1 MTAQARTTPFPFVSA
16 LTSRSRFT
24 SEFHSTS
31 QRLRRLFAQI
41 AALIVASALLLLGPV
56 GTATAHDELADSSP
70 AADATV
76 DVAPAEVVLTF
87 TNPPSGIGADIIV
100 SDSTGTIW
108 SEGSTRVVNNTAI
121 QALKSGAPAGTY
133 TAQWRV
139 VSSDDHP
146 IEGTYSFTSTTAQTG
161 SADNPGP
168 AAESSAPSAETGDTA
183 SASPQAA
190 DPAGSSTGLPDF
202 VIYLAIGGILIAGV
216 LALLT
221 RRLLNK
227 R

>member
-24 SEFHSTS
+24 SEFHSTC
-31 QRLRRLFAQI
+31 QRPRRLFAQI

-56 GTATAHDELADSSP
+56 GAATAHDELADSSP

-146 IEGTYSFTSTTAQTG
+146 IEGTYSFTSTTAQTRSAG
-161 SADNPGP
+161 SADSPTGQPSTPSTETEEAASAPP
-168 AAESSAPSAETGDTA
+168 AAN
-183 SASPQAA
+183 
-190 DPAGSSTGLPDF
+190 DPASSTGLPDF
-202 VIYLAIGGILIAGV
+202 VIYLAIGGVILGVV
-216 LALLT
+216 LALIT

-227 R
+227 Q